1 MKSQIWAVDK
11 NLPVFQVQTME
22 QVIDS
27 STSQRRFES
36 FVLGM
41 FAGLALI
48 LASVGLYGV
57 LASLVLQRRNEIGIR
72 IALGAESKHVMRL
85 VLGEGFQMVA
95 LGLLIGIAGGIA
107 LTRLLASLFFGISP
121 TRIVHSIGGR
131 TTAISA
137 VSHSTSRWTRAATCF
152 INWLRAR
159 TF

>member
-1 MKSQIWAVDK
+1 VDK
-11 NLPVFQVQTME
+11 NLPVFEVQTME
-22 QVIDS
+22 QLIDS

-36 FVLGM
+36 FVMSM

-57 LASLVLQRRNEIGIR
+57 LASLVMQRRNEIGIR

-107 LTRLLASLFFGISP
+107 LTRLLASVFFGISP
-121 TRIVHSIGGR
+121 TNAMTYLEVALLMLSIAAVASALQAWRALRINPVD
-131 TTAISA
+131 A
-137 VSHSTSRWTRAATCF
+137 
-152 INWLRAR
+152 LRCE
-159 TF
+159 